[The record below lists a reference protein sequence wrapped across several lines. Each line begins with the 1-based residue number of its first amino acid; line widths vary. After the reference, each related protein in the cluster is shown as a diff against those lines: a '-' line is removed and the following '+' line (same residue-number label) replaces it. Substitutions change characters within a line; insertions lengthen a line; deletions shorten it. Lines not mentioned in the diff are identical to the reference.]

1 MLPNGKV
8 SYSGDTFIQLRSG
21 KHDKST
27 AFTHAYDLIKLFED
41 GQIKNK
47 PISLLETDGA
57 ADEVPKSPSTLKTA
71 IHLLKLLGL
80 DAMVHGV
87 NASGLSAFNI
97 VERY

>member
-27 AFTHAYDLIKLFED
+27 AFTHAYDLIKFFED

-47 PISLLETDGA
+47 PNLLLETDEA
-57 ADEVPKSPSTLKTA
+57 PESPSTLKTA
-71 IHLLKLLGL
+71 IHLFKLLGL

-87 NASGLSAFNI
+87 NASGLSAFII